1 MIWNLVVMMK
11 MLVQFRAG
19 GECEREQQRR
29 YQQTSHDWFGNLTDA
44 NFFLLRLHSGDN

>member
-19 GECEREQQRR
+19 GEREREQQGNH
-29 YQQTSHDWFGNLTDA
+29 QQTSDDWFGNLTDA
-44 NFFLLRLHSGDN
+44 